1 MEEKFWSHQIH
12 CYRDFLKVIKW
23 NESEYSSGKW
33 ERWYNN
39 AYISWLI
46 KSQSFIIQ
54 YRLSPKWM
62 RYLFGFMGSVIG
74 NLFIMVKIDRKCM
87 AINSIFRFRVC
98 CSARTFLNIYIS
110 SSSYKHKV
118 VFKIFLQGCCSLL
131 FARSKTI

>member
-1 MEEKFWSHQIH
+1 MEEEFWSYQIH

-33 ERWYNN
+33 ERRYTN

-46 KSQSFIIQ
+46 KSSSFIIQ

-62 RYLFGFMGSVIG
+62 WYLFGFMGSVIG

-87 AINSIFRFRVC
+87 VINSIFRFRVC

-110 SSSYKHKV
+110 STLSKHKV